1 MAAAIAGSL
10 LAGCSSSKTET
21 TAAASSAE
29 ETTTAAEETTTEAAS
44 ESAAENTGEE
54 TVVRVGGLK
63 GPTTMGLV
71 KLMDEAA
78 NGESEN
84 SYEFTMVT
92 AADEMTAMVAGGK
105 VDIALLPANVAS
117 VLYNKTNKNISV
129 IDINTLGVLY
139 FVSADSSV
147 TTIDQLKGKTVYLP
161 GKGTTPEYALRYVLS
176 AAGLGEDDVT
186 LEFKSEA
193 SEVAS
198 VLAEDPNAIGLL
210 PQPFVT
216 AALAQNEKL
225 SIIMDL
231 TKEWDNVQGEGSG
244 SRLVT
249 GVTIVNNDFLK
260 EHEDLVDTFLQEHE
274 ASIAFTAEDPDA
286 AAELIAR
293 VKPDGT
299 QMPDLEHLVGCA
311 GGHERYLH
319 AAPERAGHDAHEHDD
334 AAVAVI
340 LAVEYQGFQGGA
352 GVPLGGGHLG
362 HNVLQHRARLDFRDA
377 DNSRIILVCGSN
389 VEKHPLDIAELL
401 EILGGI
407 PLLGTFRR
415 ELVVMHLRIVDGVEK
430 VLQVIEHHL
439 AGLLRKAHYDE
450 RRQEQSEYQSFFH
463 RSEILRFYNPQEAA
477 SFCVLTSAGSVGKNS
492 NLVSSSI
499 SLTLFTQ
506 LLASP

>member
-1 MAAAIAGSL
+1 MRKMLSVMMAAAIAGSL
-10 LAGCSSSKTET
+10 LAGCSSSKIET

-44 ESAAENTGEE
+44 ESAAENTGDE

-117 VLYNKTNKNISV
+117 
-129 IDINTLGVLY
+129 VLY

-286 AAELIAR
+286 AAELIAKAEI
-293 VKPDGT
+293 VAKAPIAKKALPYCNITFISGDEMKTALSG
-299 QMPDLEHLVGCA
+299 
-311 GGHERYLH
+311 YLQ
-319 AAPERAGHDAHEHDD
+319 A
-334 AAVAVI
+334 
-340 LAVEYQGFQGGA
+340 L
-352 GVPLGGGHLG
+352 
-362 HNVLQHRARLDFRDA
+362 
-377 DNSRIILVCGSN
+377 
-389 VEKHPLDIAELL
+389 
-401 EILGGI
+401 
-407 PLLGTFRR
+407 
-415 ELVVMHLRIVDGVEK
+415 
-430 VLQVIEHHL
+430 
-439 AGLLRKAHYDE
+439 YD
-450 RRQEQSEYQSFFH
+450 Q
-463 RSEILRFYNPQEAA
+463 NPA
-477 SFCVLTSAGSVGKNS
+477 SVGGELPDDGFYYVK
-492 NLVSSSI
+492 
-499 SLTLFTQ
+499 
-506 LLASP
+506 